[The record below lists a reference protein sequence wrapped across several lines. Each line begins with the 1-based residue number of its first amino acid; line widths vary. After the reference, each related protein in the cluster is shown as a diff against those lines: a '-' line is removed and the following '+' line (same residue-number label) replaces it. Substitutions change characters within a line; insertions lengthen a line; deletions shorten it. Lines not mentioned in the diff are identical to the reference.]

1 MCEGRTRRLRE
12 LNLLVRSA
20 VRRIAPEADALA
32 QEWVSCPCWNG
43 AGVEESAMR
52 RLIIGMTGSTGAIF
66 GVRMLEALK
75 GSDIESHLIISKW
88 AQRTLEHET
97 HYTVEQV
104 RSLAS
109 VVHSPGDMGAS
120 ISSGSF
126 KTDGMAVMP
135 CSVRTLA
142 GIANGYGEHLV
153 HRAADVVL
161 KERRRLV
168 LLVRETPLSE
178 VHLENMLKLARM
190 GVSIVPPMPAF
201 YNHPQTVDDLVSHIV
216 ARVLD
221 QFDIPAPFARRW
233 DGHMHTATRIASVQ
247 PGAAPAKS
255 RS

>member
-1 MCEGRTRRLRE
+1 
-12 LNLLVRSA
+12 
-20 VRRIAPEADALA
+20 
-32 QEWVSCPCWNG
+32 
-43 AGVEESAMR
+43 MR

-75 GSDIESHLIISKW
+75 GSDIETHLIISRW

-97 HYTVEQV
+97 RYTVEQV
-104 RSLAS
+104 RALAS
-109 VVHSPGDMGAS
+109 IVHSQGDMGAS

-126 KTDGMAVMP
+126 KTEGMVVMP

-168 LLVRETPLSE
+168 LVVRETPLSE

-190 GVSIVPPMPAF
+190 GVTIVPPVPAF
-201 YNHPQTVDDLVSHIV
+201 YNHPQIGGRHRQSHRRARARPVRPSRAVRQALGRPPAHRHQDRHGDAERQPCGEERDVSAVVERAHPSRQSPV
-216 ARVLD
+216 RKRV
-221 QFDIPAPFARRW
+221 
-233 DGHMHTATRIASVQ
+233 M
-247 PGAAPAKS
+247 PG
-255 RS
+255 